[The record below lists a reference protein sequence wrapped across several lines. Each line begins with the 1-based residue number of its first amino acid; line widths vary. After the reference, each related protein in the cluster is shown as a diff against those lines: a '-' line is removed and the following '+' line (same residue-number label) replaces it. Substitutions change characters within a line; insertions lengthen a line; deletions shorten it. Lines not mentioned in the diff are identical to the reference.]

1 MALLESSYKSIWKI
15 AYPIIIGSFA
25 QSIISVTD
33 TAFMGRIGSVE
44 QAAIGLVS
52 VYYLILFMIGF
63 SYTKGT
69 QIFVARRLGER
80 RYDEIGKITDNS
92 LIVMFVFS
100 LLLFVFLRFFAENTL
115 SLIIN
120 DAGIKAASIEFL
132 EVRSYGI
139 VFGFAGSL
147 FLSFYMGIG
156 NTNII
161 LVGILTMSGL
171 NILLNYIL
179 IFGKLGFPQL
189 GIQGAAWASNI
200 AEIAAAII
208 FIVYALWAKYYEK
221 FKLFKFKSH
230 FSWRIIKEVTNLSFP
245 IVMQTFIGL
254 LAWMIFFI
262 FVEKMG
268 TRALAISSVVK
279 SIYTIFGIPAWG
291 FSSAA
296 NTIVS
301 NLMGQKRPDE
311 VSKAIKRIVVFSMGF
326 TALLALPIIFF
337 PEAFMRFY
345 TVDEA
350 VIAGGRHVIY
360 VCMGALLIYSSSTI
374 MFNGIV
380 STGTSKVSLGIEVVA
395 VIVYLGY
402 IWSIF
407 QIENV
412 SLPLVWTAELFYWFA
427 IAAISFIYLKT
438 GRWKTKQI

>member
-1 MALLESSYKSIWKI
+1 MALLASSYKSIWKI
-15 AYPIIIGSFA
+15 AYPIIVGSFA

-33 TAFMGRIGSVE
+33 TAFMGRIGSIE
-44 QAAIGLVS
+44 QAAIGLVG

-69 QIFVARRLGER
+69 QIFVARRLGEKR
-80 RYDEIGKITDNS
+80 HEDIGKITDNS
-92 LIVMFVFS
+92 LIVMFLFS
-100 LLLFVFLRFFAENTL
+100 LLLFVFLRFFAESSL
-115 SLIIN
+115 SLLIQDLN
-120 DAGIKAASIEFL
+120 VLKASVAFL

-139 VFGFAGSL
+139 VFGFCGSL

-156 NTNII
+156 NTLVI
-161 LVGILTMSGL
+161 LAGILIMSGL
-171 NILLNYIL
+171 NVLLNYIL
-179 IFGKLGFPQL
+179 IFGKWGFPQM

-200 AEIAAAII
+200 AEIVAAII
-208 FIVYALWAKYYEK
+208 FVTHAIIAKYHEK
-221 FKLFKFKSH
+221 FKLFKFR
-230 FSWRIIKEVTNLSFP
+230 FSIAIIKDITNLSFP

-268 TRALAISSVVK
+268 TNELAISSVVK

-311 VSKAIKRIVVFSMGF
+311 VSKAIKRIVFFSMSF
-326 TALLALPIIFF
+326 TAILSLPIIFF

-350 VIAGGRHVIY
+350 VIMGGKYVIY
-360 VCMGALLIYSSSTI
+360 VCMTALIIYSSSTI

-380 STGTSKVSLGIEVVA
+380 STGTSKVSLAIEVIA
-395 VIVYLGY
+395 VVVYLGY
-402 IWSIF
+402 IYSIF
-407 QIENV
+407 QIENL
-412 SLPLVWTAELFYWFA
+412 SLPLVWTAELFYWFV
-427 IAAISFIYLKT
+427 IALISFIYLKT

>member
-1 MALLESSYKSIWKI
+1 
-15 AYPIIIGSFA
+15 
-25 QSIISVTD
+25 
-33 TAFMGRIGSVE
+33 
-44 QAAIGLVS
+44 
-52 VYYLILFMIGF
+52 
-63 SYTKGT
+63 
-69 QIFVARRLGER
+69 
-80 RYDEIGKITDNS
+80 
-92 LIVMFVFS
+92 
-100 LLLFVFLRFFAENTL
+100 
-115 SLIIN
+115 
-120 DAGIKAASIEFL
+120 
-132 EVRSYGI
+132 
-139 VFGFAGSL
+139 
-147 FLSFYMGIG
+147 MGIG

-161 LVGILTMSGL
+161 LLSILTMSGL
-171 NILLNYIL
+171 NVLLNYIL

-200 AEIAAAII
+200 AEIAAACI
-208 FIVYALWAKYYEK
+208 FVAHAIWAKYYEK
-221 FKLFKFKSH
+221 FKLFKFH
-230 FSWRIIKEVTNLSFP
+230 FSGAIIKDITSLSFP

-311 VSKAIKRIVVFSMGF
+311 VSKAIKRIVVFSMGL

-345 TVDEA
+345 TVDED
-350 VIAGGRHVIY
+350 VIAGGKHVIY

-380 STGTSKVSLGIEVVA
+380 STGTSKVSLGIEVIA
-395 VIVYLGY
+395 VVVYLGY

-407 QIENV
+407 QIDDI
-412 SLPLVWTAELFYWFA
+412 SLPMVWTAELFYWFA
-427 IAAISFIYLKT
+427 IAVISFIYLKT

>member
-92 LIVMFVFS
+92 LMVMFGFS
-100 LLLFVFLRFFAENTL
+100 LLLFIFLRFFAEDTL
-115 SLIIN
+115 SLIIKDSAILN
-120 DAGIKAASIEFL
+120 ASVTFL

-139 VFGFAGSL
+139 VFGFCGSL

-161 LVGILTMSGL
+161 LLSILTMSGL
-171 NILLNYIL
+171 NVLLNYVL
-179 IFGKLGFPQL
+179 IFGKFGFPQL

-200 AEIAAAII
+200 AEIVAAAIFVSHAI
-208 FIVYALWAKYYEK
+208 IAKYYEK
-221 FKLFKFKSH
+221 FKLFKFK
-230 FSWRIIKEVTNLSFP
+230 FSGAIIKDVTNLSFP

-268 TRALAISSVVK
+268 TQALAISSVVK

-345 TVDEA
+345 TVDET
-350 VIAGGRHVIY
+350 VIVGGRHVIY

-380 STGTSKVSLGIEVVA
+380 STGTSKVSLGIEVIA

-412 SLPLVWTAELFYWFA
+412 SLPMVWTAELFYWFA
-427 IAAISFIYLKT
+427 IATISFVYLKT